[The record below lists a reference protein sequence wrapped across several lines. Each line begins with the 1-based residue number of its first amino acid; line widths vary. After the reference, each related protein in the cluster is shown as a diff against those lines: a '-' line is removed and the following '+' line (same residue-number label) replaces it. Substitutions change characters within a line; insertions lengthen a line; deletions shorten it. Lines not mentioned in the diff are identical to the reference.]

1 MKKLIITS
9 FAIFVLAFALN
20 AQSDFSTQGWWKPA
34 EKSYPFVQDGTIT
47 FRLNAPTAKK
57 VTLLFD
63 EWNIQKK
70 DMTRLENGLWETTI
84 SGVKPGIYEYKFD
97 VDGIIVLDMK
107 NPDVK
112 SGTELYAN
120 TIEVTGDSPRVD
132 QRVLTG
138 SQVDIISYKS
148 SSLNRYRSVW
158 VYVPEIYYK
167 NKNMR
172 FPVLYLRHGGGDNES
187 SWVRS
192 ANADAILDNLI
203 AAGKASPM
211 IVVMTNGLTD
221 GSWAGGSSPDG
232 MMALETEL
240 LNDVIP
246 LIESRYRV
254 KKGRQYRAIAGLSMG
269 GGQSFVIGLR
279 NLDKFSSI
287 GEFASGLLSEPF
299 DYEKYGINP
308 NAEKINSSLEL
319 LWISCGTLD
328 TRWKGHLAFDSD
340 LTARG
345 IHHKF
350 DSSEYGH
357 QWQFWRE
364 QLELFVQQI
373 FR

>member
-1 MKKLIITS
+1 MKRLIITA
-9 FAIFVLAFALN
+9 FAIIAGAFALN
-20 AQSDFSTQGWWKPA
+20 AQSNFSTQGWWKPA
-34 EKSYPFVQDGTIT
+34 GKSYPYVQDGTIT

-63 EWNIQKK
+63 ERNILKK
-70 DMTRLENGLWETTI
+70 DMTRSENGIWETTI
-84 SGVKPGIYEYKFD
+84 SGVKPGIYEYKYD
-97 VDGIIVLDMK
+97 VDGIIVLDLK
-107 NPDVK
+107 NPNVK
-112 SGTELYAN
+112 FGTEIYAN
-120 TIEVTGDSPRVD
+120 TIEVTGDTPRVD

-148 SSLNRYRSVW
+148 SSLNKCRRIW
-158 VYVPEIYYK
+158 VYVPAIYYQ
-167 NKNMR
+167 NKHMR
-172 FPVLYLRHGGGDNES
+172 LPVLYLRHGGGDNES

-203 AAGKASPM
+203 ADGKANPM

-221 GSWAGGSSPDG
+221 GSWAGGSSPEG
-232 MMALETEL
+232 MKALETEL
-240 LNDVIP
+240 INDVIP

-254 KKGRQYRAIAGLSMG
+254 KKDRKHRAIAGLSMG

-287 GEFASGLLSEPF
+287 GEFSSGILSEPF
-299 DYEKYGINP
+299 DYEKYGINL
-308 NAEKINSSLEL
+308 NAEKINESLDL

-328 TRWKGHLAFDSD
+328 TRWKGHLAFDTD

-345 IHHKF
+345 INHKF

-364 QLELFVQQI
+364 QLALFVQQI